1 MHEAQGR
8 YVTTTSILYGLW
20 RFEFPT
26 AQGDRVHTSIRGAC
40 AIRLPLHSNRW
51 LSWPAD
57 HFNHPYA
64 GHFSHPYE
72 FKGSQMAQAPWIE
85 QQLVHSKEI
94 GPFPHVHR
102 LGASLRP
109 CNAHIK
115 DGAGGLSAHY

>member
-26 AQGDRVHTSIRGAC
+26 AHGDRVHTSIRGAC
-40 AIRLPLHSNRW
+40 AIRLPSHSYGW
-51 LSWPAD
+51 LTWPAD